1 MGWSSSPPKLQSMQH
16 QKQNAE
22 RRLKWLVVTC
32 ALYAA
37 LAGVT
42 ASHAQLYKWVDESG
56 RVQYSDS
63 IPPASTDR
71 ARKELRSDG
80 TVKRETERAAT
91 AEEKRLAALKA
102 VEDAKLKAVQ
112 EERDRKDKA
121 LLNTY
126 TSLVDFDRVRDRA
139 LGAVANDIRALE
151 EREIV
156 INKVIASDGKFSPPV
171 IAPVAAPATVAPP
184 VAGKPAAAPPPA
196 KPPVVKT
203 ANMLLLEA
211 KSELPRAKDAILSK
225 RRNLEDLTA
234 LYANDRVR
242 LARLIEVENAKMK
255 AGSAP
260 NVELKATPTQ
270 APSTAK
276 KN

>member
-1 MGWSSSPPKLQSMQH
+1 MGWSNSPPKLHAVQH

-32 ALYAA
+32 ALFSA
-37 LAGVT
+37 LSGVT
-42 ASHAQLYKWVDESG
+42 ASHAQLYKWVDENG
-56 RVQYSDS
+56 KVQYTDT

-80 TVKRETERAAT
+80 TVKTSTERAAT

-102 VEDAKLKAVQ
+102 AADAKIKAVQ

-126 TSLVDFDRVRDRA
+126 TSLADYDRVRDRA
-139 LGAVANDIRALE
+139 LGAVANDIRMLQ

-156 INKVIASDGKFSPPV
+156 TNKIIASNGSYVP
-171 IAPVAAPATVAPP
+171 PVAAVVVAPAPVAPP
-184 VAGKPAAAPPPA
+184 VAGKPAAPV

-203 ANMLLLEA
+203 AGTLLLEA
-211 KSELPRAKDAILSK
+211 KSELPRAKDAIIAK
-225 RRNLEDLTA
+225 RRDLEDLTA

-242 LARLIEVENAKMK
+242 LSRLIDAENAKMN
-255 AGSAP
+255 ADRAP
-260 NVELKATPTQ
+260 SNELKATSTQ
-270 APSTAK
+270 VAPTAK
-276 KN
+276 KK

>member
-1 MGWSSSPPKLQSMQH
+1 MGGSNSPPKLHAVQH

-32 ALYAA
+32 ALFGA
-37 LAGVT
+37 LGMS
-42 ASHAQLYKWVDESG
+42 ASHAQLYKWVDENG
-56 RVQYSDS
+56 KTQYTDT

-80 TVKRETERAAT
+80 TVKTSTERAAT

-102 VEDAKLKAVQ
+102 AADAKIKAVQ

-126 TSLVDFDRVRDRA
+126 TSLADYDRVRDRA
-139 LGAVANDIRALE
+139 LGAVANDIRMLQ

-156 INKVIASDGKFSPPV
+156 INKIIASNGSYVP
-171 IAPVAAPATVAPP
+171 PVAAVVVAPAPVAPP
-184 VAGKPAAAPPPA
+184 VAGKPAAPV

-203 ANMLLLEA
+203 AGTLLLEA
-211 KSELPRAKDAILSK
+211 KSELPRAKDAIIAK
-225 RRNLEDLTA
+225 RRDLEDLTA
-234 LYANDRVR
+234 LYAKDRVR
-242 LARLIEVENAKMK
+242 LSGLIDAENAKDRK
-255 AGSAP
+255 S
-260 NVELKATPTQ
+260 VV
-270 APSTAK
+270 
-276 KN
+276 